1 MSKAKTRNFLV
12 KCHLWAAGLL
22 APLFILVAYTG
33 AAYLLDFKGEVKET
47 PIALPAGTSLD
58 PDSASVESDV
68 RRILAA
74 NRLSTDF
81 DYLRMGDGSI
91 TTRPTSRTFVT
102 FERDDAG
109 QWSATLNEPNLQY
122 ALIELHKGHGPAL
135 YRYYQILA
143 AVVLFLVV
151 LGGLVVGWLAPSY
164 RRATSIGLGVGTL
177 VFGLLAFA

>member
-33 AAYLLDFKGEVKET
+33 GAYLLDFEGEVKET
-47 PIALPAGTSLD
+47 PLALPAGTVLD
-58 PDSASVESDV
+58 PESATVEADV

-74 NRLSTDF
+74 NQLPVDF
-81 DYLRMGDGSI
+81 EYLRMRGDSI
-91 TTRPTSRTFVT
+91 TTRPTSRTYVS
-102 FERDDAG
+102 FERDVTG
-109 QWSATLNEPNLQY
+109 QWSATLNEPDLQY
-122 ALIELHKGHGPAL
+122 SLIELHKGHGPQL

-151 LGGLVVGWLAPSY
+151 LGGLIVGWMAPGY
-164 RRATSIGLGVGTL
+164 RRATSIGLGIGTV
-177 VFGLLAFA
+177 VFGILAFA